1 MGETVEIPVAL
12 LSRMAEASEAMR
24 ELEEELEDY
33 LISQDT
39 ELLSRLERARQQQRG
54 GVMRP
59 FAELTGA
66 VLATPE
72 FESDYRLL
80 FWPDHEREEVVL
92 YAIAHRRE
100 IYRRLGRA

>member
-39 ELLSRLERARQQQRG
+39 ELLSRLERARQQHRRG
-54 GVMRP
+54 VLRP
-59 FAELTGA
+59 FAELSGT
-66 VLATPE
+66 E
-72 FESDYRLL
+72 
-80 FWPDHEREEVVL
+80 
-92 YAIAHRRE
+92 
-100 IYRRLGRA
+100 